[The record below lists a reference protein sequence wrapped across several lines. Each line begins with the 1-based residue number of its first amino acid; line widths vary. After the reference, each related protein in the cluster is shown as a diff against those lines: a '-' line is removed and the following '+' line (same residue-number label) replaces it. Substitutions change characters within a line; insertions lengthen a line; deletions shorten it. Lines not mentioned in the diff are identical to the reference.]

1 MEHNETVVA
10 TLNAQ
15 KPANVRKTLGEER
28 LEILREL
35 LNLQEIPTVEDE
47 DDDSNELSKFN
58 FTL

>member
-15 KPANVRKTLGEER
+15 KPANARKTLGEEH
-28 LEILREL
+28 LEILGELFNLRETSTIK
-35 LNLQEIPTVEDE
+35 NKDNNST
-47 DDDSNELSKFN
+47 ELSKFN